1 MRLILSILFALSSLS
16 IGTGVAYGDLLC
28 ADPGA
33 SPIASP
39 DASPEPQIPPEGN
52 FHEDGGE
59 LTVFAAS
66 SLTDAYNE
74 IATVLMEQNEGLTI
88 TVETAGSQSLVT
100 QLEEGAYADVLATA
114 NSATMERAVA
124 ANLIA
129 GDPIDFTG
137 NRLVIVTPPDNPAG
151 IESIDDLSGDDVR
164 LVLANPDVPAG
175 TYAAIAFCDY
185 SAAEGAPGGFVEA
198 VNANIV
204 SEEVDVRSVLAKV
217 QLGEADAGVVY
228 ASDAVA
234 SEMNGVSLNVI
245 EFPGS
250 ISTHAEYPI
259 AAISGGE
266 EGAARAFIN
275 FVLSDEGQAIL
286 KKYGFE

>member
-16 IGTGVAYGDLLC
+16 IGTGVAFGNAMC
-28 ADPGA
+28 AHPVA

-114 NSATMERAVA
+114 NSATMERAIA

-151 IESIDDLSGDDVR
+151 IETIDDLSGDGIR

-175 TYAAIAFCDY
+175 NYAAIAFCDY
-185 SAAEGAPGGFVEA
+185 SVVEGAPDGFVEA

-234 SEMNGVSLNVI
+234 SEMNGVPLNVV

-250 ISTHAEYPI
+250 ISTRAEYPI